1 MPSLDG
7 QIRERGE
14 NCGKSLCIAP
24 ATTTDKETSPT
35 IKKEIIK
42 TFFISINMFSFKL
55 C

>member
-1 MPSLDG
+1 MPSRDG
-7 QIRERGE
+7 QNRECGE

-42 TFFISINMFSFKL
+42 TFYFN
-55 C
+55 